1 MLVLFSLSACT
12 LVGLLPNSLSFTDGG
27 NTRIPNLWPFF
38 CVLDS
43 SVPAAPAPPV
53 EAFVRPSP
61 SAAGACLVWNVS
73 SIISRI
79 CCLKECFFGSRS
91 CSLCT
96 VAGAFA
102 IEDGLAARLSIFSGE
117 SSAGNSFFRELRSI
131 VFRSDWLLDRYSGC
145 VRLWWPGLGLCV

>member
-12 LVGLLPNSLSFTDGG
+12 FVGLLPNSLSFTDGG

-38 CVLDS
+38 CVLGS
-43 SVPAAPAPPV
+43 SPAAPTV
-53 EAFVRPSP
+53 EVFV

-131 VFRSDWLLDRYSGC
+131 VFRSDWLLERYSGC

>member
-1 MLVLFSLSACT
+1 MFVLFSLSACT
-12 LVGLLPNSLSFTDGG
+12 LVGLLPNSLSLTDGG

-38 CVLDS
+38 CVLVS
-43 SVPAAPAPPV
+43 SPATDPFA
-53 EAFVRPSP
+53 RSP
-61 SAAGACLVWNVS
+61 SVAGACLVWNVS

-102 IEDGLAARLSIFSGE
+102 IDDGLAARLSIFNGE

-131 VFRSDWLLDRYSGC
+131 VFRSDWLLDRYRGC